1 MFNRKALVWSVVSVV
16 LLSANLFGQA
26 TSGGVFGTVT
36 DPTGAV
42 VSGAKI
48 TITNVA
54 KGVTVSTTTNES
66 GNYAQTHLTV
76 GTYKVTV
83 EAPGFKTS
91 VQENVPVSVDS
102 NTRVDLALQVGEVT
116 QEVTVSEVASMLKS
130 DRADVSDTLS
140 SREVSELPI
149 LNRNFTQLELLLPG
163 TSKMNWQHASSENPQ
178 GGIQINTNGQLFG
191 MNNFMIDGA
200 DNNDPVLGIIMIN
213 PSIDSV
219 AEFKLT
225 SGNYDAEFAQAGG
238 SVIQVETKSGT
249 NQMHGSL
256 FEFVQNNIFKARNSF
271 SEGLHDPGTPAP
283 KNRGVPPL
291 RWNQFGGSFGGPI
304 VKNKVFYFGDYQGTR
319 RRNGASLLTRVP
331 TAGER
336 EGDFSAFGIPIF
348 DPLSGNADGTG
359 RTQFADPS
367 RGTASNPGGL
377 NIIPLSRITSQ
388 ATNLLSKL
396 PGA

>member
-1 MFNRKALVWSVVSVV
+1 
-16 LLSANLFGQA
+16 
-26 TSGGVFGTVT
+26 
-36 DPTGAV
+36 
-42 VSGAKI
+42 
-48 TITNVA
+48 
-54 KGVTVSTTTNES
+54 
-66 GNYAQTHLTV
+66 
-76 GTYKVTV
+76 
-83 EAPGFKTS
+83 
-91 VQENVPVSVDS
+91 
-102 NTRVDLALQVGEVT
+102 
-116 QEVTVSEVASMLKS
+116 
-130 DRADVSDTLS
+130 
-140 SREVSELPI
+140 
-149 LNRNFTQLELLLPG
+149 
-163 TSKMNWQHASSENPQ
+163 
-178 GGIQINTNGQLFG
+178 
-191 MNNFMIDGA
+191 
-200 DNNDPVLGIIMIN
+200 
-213 PSIDSV
+213 
-219 AEFKLT
+219 
-225 SGNYDAEFAQAGG
+225 
-238 SVIQVETKSGT
+238 
-249 NQMHGSL
+249 MHGSL

-396 PGA
+396 PAPNTSAPSPNDPNYAASGSESFDSDQFDIRMDHYANDKFHYFGRYSYANFLKNSPPAFGIAGGFGLAGLGFAGKSDVRNQNVVGGGNYTLAPTLLTDFRFAFTRYRVKVLPLDYGVSAAEEAGLPGLNLEGRPDTSGLPELEIGDITHGGFREGFGLDTFC